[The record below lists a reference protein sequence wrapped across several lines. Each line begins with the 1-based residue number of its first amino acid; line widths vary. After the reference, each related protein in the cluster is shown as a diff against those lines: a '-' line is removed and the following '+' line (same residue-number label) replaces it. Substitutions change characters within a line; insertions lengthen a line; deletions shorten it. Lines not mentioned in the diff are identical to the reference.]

1 MTLASPSIHTSL
13 HMFCWEERRIK
24 EEDGLREGFDCK
36 AASQQTSLSL
46 FRNGFVLGLL
56 KGKTTK
62 GGREAKRRGGTKDR
76 SRAGLSWA
84 HAFRLCFGFYFRFQL
99 LMA

>member
-1 MTLASPSIHTSL
+1 MQVKLVNQVFHCQKCPSGMTLASPSIHTSL

-46 FRNGFVLGLL
+46 SLFFEMDLFL
-56 KGKTTK
+56 
-62 GGREAKRRGGTKDR
+62 A
-76 SRAGLSWA
+76 
-84 HAFRLCFGFYFRFQL
+84 C
-99 LMA
+99 

>member
-36 AASQQTSLSL
+36 AASQQISLSL
-46 FRNGFVLGLL
+46 SLSKWICSWLAERKNDERRKRG
-56 KGKTTK
+56 
-62 GGREAKRRGGTKDR
+62 EEKRRNKG
-76 SRAGLSWA
+76 
-84 HAFRLCFGFYFRFQL
+84 
-99 LMA
+99 

>member
-36 AASQQTSLSL
+36 AASQQISLSL
-46 FRNGFVLGLL
+46 SFEMDLFL
-56 KGKTTK
+56 
-62 GGREAKRRGGTKDR
+62 A
-76 SRAGLSWA
+76 
-84 HAFRLCFGFYFRFQL
+84 C
-99 LMA
+99 